1 MFQKLTFK
9 AALFGALAAS
19 IVLLPATAIA
29 TPITFV
35 YSQTLGVDIFQQT
48 VNNPCVIGDPSCKEP
63 AGMFYDK
70 NSGAPGSGSYDLF
83 STVYVASASNNFGLN
98 QIPLSF
104 FIGVDDNFSNV
115 HETLIAFNTY
125 DCGLVGPVSSGD
137 SSGQTTKPAGCT
149 SGTIDQANSW
159 NSSTPGYS
167 AKDMSLSTNG
177 NGFSNF
183 LLEGFSLTAGHY
195 YAFEASVN
203 PDNDGFE
210 EFFII
215 PAGSPP
221 AVPEPVTSALVGS
234 GLIALFFVRRRWAAR

>member
-1 MFQKLTFK
+1 MFQTIKFK
-9 AALFGALAAS
+9 AALLSAMAAS
-19 IVLLPATAIA
+19 IVLLPATASA

-63 AGMFYDK
+63 SGMFYDT

-83 STVYVASASNNFGLN
+83 STVYVAAASNNFGLN

-125 DCGLVGPVSSGD
+125 DCGVSGGPVSSAN
-137 SSGQTTKPAGCT
+137 SSGQTSLPAGCT
-149 SGTIDQANSW
+149 SGTLDQANSW
-159 NSSTPGYS
+159 NSSTPGY
-167 AKDMSLSTNG
+167 APKDMSLSTNG

-203 PDNDGFE
+203 PDNDGME

-221 AVPEPVTSALVGS
+221 AVPEPVTSALVGT
-234 GLIALFFVRRRWAAR
+234 GLISLFFLRRRFAR